1 MNYFSAKIKFLQ
13 QTESGEIKRKSEE
26 FLVSASTFI
35 EAETNLLENLKDEI
49 AEYQL
54 TALSIKTFDDI
65 FKSEYELGE
74 RLFFKVVIALTTLDP
89 DTSKESKVKSNSLI
103 QAESTDEATKKI
115 KEIWSHS
122 VSDWEIIS
130 ISQTKYVDVFI

>member
-26 FLVSASTFI
+26 FLVGASSFI

-49 AEYQL
+49 SEYQF

-65 FKSEYELGE
+65 FKNDYELGE
-74 RLFFKVVIALTTLDP
+74 RLFFKVVVALTTLDP
-89 DTSKESKVKSNSLI
+89 DSGKESKVKSNSLI

>member
-1 MNYFSAKIKFLQ
+1 MNYFSAKIKFLH